1 MRERKK
7 ERKKVLKK
15 HVFLFNNFFRAT
27 EEISGSIFWF
37 SLPLVG
43 LDDAMVQARGESDP
57 NSSFCSVN
65 VKSYS
70 NVGTL
75 KRPLESNVS
84 SRKNPRISEDL
95 KEESDTKKTGVR
107 KRKALVIDD
116 SSTIRKVIER
126 VLVRLGF
133 EVSQAENGMEG
144 LNEMKGSL
152 FDVVFCDF
160 LMPIMDGL
168 DCVKQY
174 REWEKKH
181 RPWFQQV
188 S

>member
-1 MRERKK
+1 MPL
-7 ERKKVLKK
+7 VLSD
-15 HVFLFNNFFRAT
+15 VAVVTPR
-27 EEISGSIFWF
+27 EEIDTKIQIMPPVTTVS
-37 SLPLVG
+37 
-43 LDDAMVQARGESDP
+43 
-57 NSSFCSVN
+57 
-65 VKSYS
+65 KSHCT
-70 NVGTL
+70 NDITT
-75 KRPLESNVS
+75 KRSLESPYMTS
-84 SRKNPRISEDL
+84 DNPKACKIQRVTVNGKD
-95 KEESDTKKTGVR
+95 KTEKR

-126 VLVRLGF
+126 VLTRLGF

-144 LNEMKGSL
+144 LIEMKVAL

-174 REWEKKH
+174 RGWEKKN

-188 S
+188 STMIDMGSSSAKILHEIS